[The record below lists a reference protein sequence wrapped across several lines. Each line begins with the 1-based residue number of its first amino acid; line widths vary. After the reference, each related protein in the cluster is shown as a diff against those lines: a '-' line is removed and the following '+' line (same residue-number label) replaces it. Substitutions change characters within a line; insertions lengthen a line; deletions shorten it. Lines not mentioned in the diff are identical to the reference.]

1 MLRIIRAILIVLTT
15 VTVAISAGICTVVY
29 RLNNGAAEEA
39 IERVSREA
47 FGATAKLAGPVTV
60 KPFPQLVVHIPAVR
74 FVDPQSG
81 RQMGSIESARLN
93 VAMWSLPLGA
103 IRVSEGVVT
112 GAKGEI
118 TLNGVSIKS
127 IFENSLGAL
136 TFPKGLRLG
145 TMRFEQSEL
154 TVRVLEGGAES
165 RYVLGNL
172 SAGFEGL
179 SPEMRGAVTWSADVR
194 KVAAEETPA
203 ANGQQPQTAQTEGAP
218 AAGQAEEAPNASA
231 DAPKVAAEET
241 SAANEQ
247 QPQTAQTEGAPAA
260 GQDEEAPKA
269 SADVPKVVAE
279 EAPAAN
285 DQLQTAQTEGAPA
298 AGQAEESL
306 KASPNATLRLPE
318 WARAFEGF
326 QQGLFNG
333 SATLSLSASSRVAT
347 LENAQV
353 SLQGQASE
361 GKVLAAGRA
370 VRFGVHGPAILVSR
384 AALTIARPDRSP
396 SDIRIDIEDMRY
408 EKGVFQSPRSRIQ
421 LTEKSAERMTVVDL
435 AGRLEGDVAA
445 RKLICPDFEGTVA
458 VSGDPTLPGDF
469 SARMK
474 GVVQVDGEHAA
485 GVDLKGQLAGAPVA
499 FAGTLTAFPDK
510 PTLRGRLSI
519 GKLDFAALPAPR
531 SMDWMQH
538 FVFDG
543 TVDLTNV
550 RYRTF
555 AARDLTGKLRL
566 KDGVL
571 TLEDGAFESA
581 AGVVRVSGSINQHAR
596 WSASGRADALEV
608 TALATLFGEKAP
620 VYGALA
626 GTFAAEGEGWNLRAS
641 GTGKLSSGAYQGL
654 DAKGV
659 HDAILSGV
667 DWSSTRSDEATV
679 IQNASGTWSFADGV
693 LRVENFSANSVDMR
707 AEGAFAVKTA
717 KGEQQGA
724 LQFHFPAMD
733 GTPALSINGKL
744 TGTVFIPVWQ
754 FDYAPPRAEMR
765 KFRSL
770 MPLREPEAGAAPES
784 QPADEGDLAE
794 RIEETVK
801 DAWGA
806 VKKLF

>member
-247 QPQTAQTEGAPAA
+247 QP
-260 GQDEEAPKA
+260 
-269 SADVPKVVAE
+269 
-279 EAPAAN
+279 
-285 DQLQTAQTEGAPA
+285 QTAQTEGAPA

-608 TALATLFGEKAP
+608 TALAALFGEKTP

-626 GTFAAEGEGWNLRAS
+626 GTFAAEGEGWNLKAG

-717 KGEQQGA
+717 EGEQQGA

>member
-218 AAGQAEEAPNASA
+218 AAGQ
-231 DAPKVAAEET
+231 
-241 SAANEQ
+241 
-247 QPQTAQTEGAPAA
+247 
-260 GQDEEAPKA
+260 DEEAPKA

-306 KASPNATLRLPE
+306 KASPDATLRLPE

-608 TALATLFGEKAP
+608 TALAALFGEKAP

-626 GTFAAEGEGWNLRAS
+626 GTFAAEGEGWNLKAS

-717 KGEQQGA
+717 EGEQQGA

-770 MPLREPEAGAAPES
+770 MPVREPEAGAAPES
-784 QPADEGDLAE
+784 QPADEGDLVE
-794 RIEETVK
+794 RIEGTVK

>member
-203 ANGQQPQTAQTEGAP
+203 ANG
-218 AAGQAEEAPNASA
+218 
-231 DAPKVAAEET
+231 
-241 SAANEQ
+241 Q

-608 TALATLFGEKAP
+608 TALAALFGEKTP

-626 GTFAAEGEGWNLRAS
+626 GTFAAEGEGWNLKAS

-717 KGEQQGA
+717 EGEQQGA

-770 MPLREPEAGAAPES
+770 MPVREPEAGAAPES

>member
-241 SAANEQ
+241 S
-247 QPQTAQTEGAPAA
+247 
-260 GQDEEAPKA
+260 
-269 SADVPKVVAE
+269 
-279 EAPAAN
+279 AAN

-608 TALATLFGEKAP
+608 TALAALFGEKTP

-626 GTFAAEGEGWNLRAS
+626 GTFAAEGEGWNLKAG

-717 KGEQQGA
+717 EGEQQGA

-770 MPLREPEAGAAPES
+770 MPLREPEAGVAPES

>member
-218 AAGQAEEAPNASA
+218 AAGQ
-231 DAPKVAAEET
+231 
-241 SAANEQ
+241 
-247 QPQTAQTEGAPAA
+247 
-260 GQDEEAPKA
+260 DEEAPKA

-306 KASPNATLRLPE
+306 KASPDATLRLPE

-608 TALATLFGEKAP
+608 TALAALFGEKTP

-659 HDAILSGV
+659 HDAILSRV

>member
-218 AAGQAEEAPNASA
+218 AAGQ
-231 DAPKVAAEET
+231 
-241 SAANEQ
+241 
-247 QPQTAQTEGAPAA
+247 
-260 GQDEEAPKA
+260 DEEAPKA

-306 KASPNATLRLPE
+306 KASPDATLRLPE

-608 TALATLFGEKAP
+608 TALAALFGEKTP

-626 GTFAAEGEGWNLRAS
+626 GTFAAEGEGWNLKAS

-717 KGEQQGA
+717 EGEQQGA

-770 MPLREPEAGAAPES
+770 MPVREPEAGAAPES

>member
-247 QPQTAQTEGAPAA
+247 QP
-260 GQDEEAPKA
+260 
-269 SADVPKVVAE
+269 
-279 EAPAAN
+279 
-285 DQLQTAQTEGAPA
+285 QTAQTEGAPA

-626 GTFAAEGEGWNLRAS
+626 GTFAAEGEGWNLKAS

>member
-260 GQDEEAPKA
+260 GQ
-269 SADVPKVVAE
+269 
-279 EAPAAN
+279 
-285 DQLQTAQTEGAPA
+285 
-298 AGQAEESL
+298 AEESL

-474 GVVQVDGEHAA
+474 GVVQVDGEQAA

-626 GTFAAEGEGWNLRAS
+626 GTFAAEGEGWNLKAS

>member
-194 KVAAEETPA
+194 KVAAEEMLA
-203 ANGQQPQTAQTEGAP
+203 ANGQQPQTAQTEG
-218 AAGQAEEAPNASA
+218 E
-231 DAPKVAAEET
+231 
-241 SAANEQ
+241 
-247 QPQTAQTEGAPAA
+247 PAA

-608 TALATLFGEKAP
+608 TALAALFGEKTP

-626 GTFAAEGEGWNLRAS
+626 GTFAAEGEGWNLKAG

-717 KGEQQGA
+717 EGEQQGA

-770 MPLREPEAGAAPES
+770 MPVREPEAGAAPES
-784 QPADEGDLAE
+784 QPADEGDLAG

>member
-81 RQMGSIESARLN
+81 RQMGSIESARLH

-218 AAGQAEEAPNASA
+218 AAGQ
-231 DAPKVAAEET
+231 
-241 SAANEQ
+241 
-247 QPQTAQTEGAPAA
+247 
-260 GQDEEAPKA
+260 DEEAPKA

-306 KASPNATLRLPE
+306 KASPDATLRLPE

-608 TALATLFGEKAP
+608 TALAALFGEKAP

-626 GTFAAEGEGWNLRAS
+626 GTFAAEGEGWNLKAS

-717 KGEQQGA
+717 EGEQQGA

-770 MPLREPEAGAAPES
+770 MPVREPEAGAAPES

>member
-203 ANGQQPQTAQTEGAP
+203 ANG
-218 AAGQAEEAPNASA
+218 
-231 DAPKVAAEET
+231 
-241 SAANEQ
+241 Q

-626 GTFAAEGEGWNLRAS
+626 GTFAAEGEGWNLKAS

-717 KGEQQGA
+717 EGEQQGA

>member
-218 AAGQAEEAPNASA
+218 AAGQN
-231 DAPKVAAEET
+231 
-241 SAANEQ
+241 
-247 QPQTAQTEGAPAA
+247 
-260 GQDEEAPKA
+260 EEAPKA
-269 SADVPKVVAE
+269 SADVPKVV
-279 EAPAAN
+279 
-285 DQLQTAQTEGAPA
+285 T
-298 AGQAEESL
+298 EESL

-626 GTFAAEGEGWNLRAS
+626 GTFAAEGEGWNLKAS

-717 KGEQQGA
+717 EGEQQGA

>member
-203 ANGQQPQTAQTEGAP
+203 ANG
-218 AAGQAEEAPNASA
+218 
-231 DAPKVAAEET
+231 
-241 SAANEQ
+241 Q

-608 TALATLFGEKAP
+608 TALAALFGEKAP

-626 GTFAAEGEGWNLRAS
+626 GTFAAEGEGWNLKAS

-717 KGEQQGA
+717 EGEQQGA

>member
-260 GQDEEAPKA
+260 GQ
-269 SADVPKVVAE
+269 
-279 EAPAAN
+279 
-285 DQLQTAQTEGAPA
+285 
-298 AGQAEESL
+298 AEESL

-474 GVVQVDGEHAA
+474 GVVQVDGEQAA

-626 GTFAAEGEGWNLRAS
+626 GTFAAEGEGWNLKAG

-717 KGEQQGA
+717 EGEQQGA

-770 MPLREPEAGAAPES
+770 MPVREPEAGAAPES

>member
-203 ANGQQPQTAQTEGAP
+203 ANGQQP
-218 AAGQAEEAPNASA
+218 
-231 DAPKVAAEET
+231 
-241 SAANEQ
+241 
-247 QPQTAQTEGAPAA
+247 
-260 GQDEEAPKA
+260 
-269 SADVPKVVAE
+269 
-279 EAPAAN
+279 
-285 DQLQTAQTEGAPA
+285 QTAQTEGAPA

-608 TALATLFGEKAP
+608 TALAALFGEKTP

-626 GTFAAEGEGWNLRAS
+626 GTFAAEGEGWNLKAG

-717 KGEQQGA
+717 EGEQQGA

-770 MPLREPEAGAAPES
+770 MPVREPEAGAAPES

>member
-203 ANGQQPQTAQTEGAP
+203 ANG
-218 AAGQAEEAPNASA
+218 
-231 DAPKVAAEET
+231 
-241 SAANEQ
+241 Q

-474 GVVQVDGEHAA
+474 GVVQVDGEQAA

-626 GTFAAEGEGWNLRAS
+626 GTFAAEGEGWNLKAG

-717 KGEQQGA
+717 EGEQQGA

>member
-247 QPQTAQTEGAPAA
+247 QP
-260 GQDEEAPKA
+260 
-269 SADVPKVVAE
+269 
-279 EAPAAN
+279 
-285 DQLQTAQTEGAPA
+285 QTAQTEGAPA

-626 GTFAAEGEGWNLRAS
+626 GTFAAEGEGWNLKAS

-717 KGEQQGA
+717 EGEQQGA

-770 MPLREPEAGAAPES
+770 MPVREPEAGAAPES

>member
-260 GQDEEAPKA
+260 GQ
-269 SADVPKVVAE
+269 
-279 EAPAAN
+279 
-285 DQLQTAQTEGAPA
+285 
-298 AGQAEESL
+298 AEESL

-474 GVVQVDGEHAA
+474 GVVQVDGEQAA

-626 GTFAAEGEGWNLRAS
+626 GTFAAEGEGWNLKAG

>member
-203 ANGQQPQTAQTEGAP
+203 ANG
-218 AAGQAEEAPNASA
+218 
-231 DAPKVAAEET
+231 
-241 SAANEQ
+241 Q

-608 TALATLFGEKAP
+608 TALAALFGEKTP

-626 GTFAAEGEGWNLRAS
+626 GTFAAEGEGWNLKAG

-717 KGEQQGA
+717 EGEQQGA

>member
-203 ANGQQPQTAQTEGAP
+203 ANGQQP
-218 AAGQAEEAPNASA
+218 
-231 DAPKVAAEET
+231 
-241 SAANEQ
+241 
-247 QPQTAQTEGAPAA
+247 
-260 GQDEEAPKA
+260 
-269 SADVPKVVAE
+269 
-279 EAPAAN
+279 
-285 DQLQTAQTEGAPA
+285 QTAQTEGAPA

-626 GTFAAEGEGWNLRAS
+626 GTFAAEGEGWNLKAS

-717 KGEQQGA
+717 EGEQQGA

>member
-247 QPQTAQTEGAPAA
+247 QP
-260 GQDEEAPKA
+260 
-269 SADVPKVVAE
+269 
-279 EAPAAN
+279 
-285 DQLQTAQTEGAPA
+285 QTAQTEGAPA

-608 TALATLFGEKAP
+608 TALAALFGEKTP

-626 GTFAAEGEGWNLRAS
+626 GTFAAEGEGWNLKAG

-717 KGEQQGA
+717 EGEQQGA

-770 MPLREPEAGAAPES
+770 MPVREPEAGAAPES

>member
-218 AAGQAEEAPNASA
+218 AAGQ
-231 DAPKVAAEET
+231 
-241 SAANEQ
+241 
-247 QPQTAQTEGAPAA
+247 
-260 GQDEEAPKA
+260 DEEAPKA

-285 DQLQTAQTEGAPA
+285 DQLQMAQTEGAPA
-298 AGQAEESL
+298 AGQAEESR
-306 KASPNATLRLPE
+306 KASPDATLCLPE

-608 TALATLFGEKAP
+608 TALAALFGEKTP

-626 GTFAAEGEGWNLRAS
+626 GTFAAEGEGWNLKAG

-717 KGEQQGA
+717 EGEQQGA

-770 MPLREPEAGAAPES
+770 MPVREPEAGAAPES

>member
-194 KVAAEETPA
+194 KVAAEETLA

-218 AAGQAEEAPNASA
+218 AAGQN
-231 DAPKVAAEET
+231 
-241 SAANEQ
+241 
-247 QPQTAQTEGAPAA
+247 
-260 GQDEEAPKA
+260 EEAPKA

-485 GVDLKGQLAGAPVA
+485 GIDLKGQLAGAPVA

-626 GTFAAEGEGWNLRAS
+626 GTFAAEGEGWNLKAS

-717 KGEQQGA
+717 EGEQQGA

-770 MPLREPEAGAAPES
+770 MPVREPEAGAAPES

>member
-179 SPEMRGAVTWSADVR
+179 SPGMRGAVTWSADVR

-247 QPQTAQTEGAPAA
+247 QP
-260 GQDEEAPKA
+260 
-269 SADVPKVVAE
+269 
-279 EAPAAN
+279 
-285 DQLQTAQTEGAPA
+285 QTAQTEGAPA

-474 GVVQVDGEHAA
+474 GVVQVDGEQAA

-626 GTFAAEGEGWNLRAS
+626 GTFAAEGEGWNLKAS

-679 IQNASGTWSFADGV
+679 IQSASGTWSFADGV

-717 KGEQQGA
+717 EGEQQGA

>member
-260 GQDEEAPKA
+260 GQ
-269 SADVPKVVAE
+269 
-279 EAPAAN
+279 
-285 DQLQTAQTEGAPA
+285 
-298 AGQAEESL
+298 AEESL

-474 GVVQVDGEHAA
+474 GVVQVDGEQAA

-626 GTFAAEGEGWNLRAS
+626 GTFAAEGEGWNLKAS

-717 KGEQQGA
+717 EGEQQGA

>member
-247 QPQTAQTEGAPAA
+247 QP
-260 GQDEEAPKA
+260 
-269 SADVPKVVAE
+269 
-279 EAPAAN
+279 
-285 DQLQTAQTEGAPA
+285 QTAQTEGAPA

-608 TALATLFGEKAP
+608 TALAALFGEKTP

-626 GTFAAEGEGWNLRAS
+626 GTFAAEGEGWNLKAS

-717 KGEQQGA
+717 EGEQQGA

-770 MPLREPEAGAAPES
+770 MPVREPEAGAAPES

>member
-203 ANGQQPQTAQTEGAP
+203 ANGQQP
-218 AAGQAEEAPNASA
+218 
-231 DAPKVAAEET
+231 
-241 SAANEQ
+241 
-247 QPQTAQTEGAPAA
+247 
-260 GQDEEAPKA
+260 
-269 SADVPKVVAE
+269 
-279 EAPAAN
+279 
-285 DQLQTAQTEGAPA
+285 QTAQTEGAPA

-626 GTFAAEGEGWNLRAS
+626 GTFAAEGEGWNLKAS

-717 KGEQQGA
+717 EGEQQGA

-784 QPADEGDLAE
+784 QPADEGDLVE
-794 RIEETVK
+794 RIEGTVK

>member
-203 ANGQQPQTAQTEGAP
+203 ANGQQP
-218 AAGQAEEAPNASA
+218 
-231 DAPKVAAEET
+231 
-241 SAANEQ
+241 
-247 QPQTAQTEGAPAA
+247 
-260 GQDEEAPKA
+260 
-269 SADVPKVVAE
+269 
-279 EAPAAN
+279 
-285 DQLQTAQTEGAPA
+285 QTAQTEGAPA

-626 GTFAAEGEGWNLRAS
+626 GTFAAEGEGWNLKAS

-717 KGEQQGA
+717 EGEQQGA

-770 MPLREPEAGAAPES
+770 MPVREPEAGAAPES

>member
-218 AAGQAEEAPNASA
+218 AAGQN
-231 DAPKVAAEET
+231 
-241 SAANEQ
+241 
-247 QPQTAQTEGAPAA
+247 
-260 GQDEEAPKA
+260 EEAPKA
-269 SADVPKVVAE
+269 SADVPKVV
-279 EAPAAN
+279 
-285 DQLQTAQTEGAPA
+285 T
-298 AGQAEESL
+298 EESL
-306 KASPNATLRLPE
+306 KASPDATLRLPE

-626 GTFAAEGEGWNLRAS
+626 GTFAAEGEGWNLKAS

-717 KGEQQGA
+717 EGEQQGA

>member
-172 SAGFEGL
+172 SAGFQGL

-247 QPQTAQTEGAPAA
+247 QP
-260 GQDEEAPKA
+260 
-269 SADVPKVVAE
+269 
-279 EAPAAN
+279 
-285 DQLQTAQTEGAPA
+285 QTAQTEGAPA

-474 GVVQVDGEHAA
+474 GVVQVDGEQAA

-626 GTFAAEGEGWNLRAS
+626 GTFAAEGEGWNLKAS

-717 KGEQQGA
+717 EGEQQGA

>member
-203 ANGQQPQTAQTEGAP
+203 ANG
-218 AAGQAEEAPNASA
+218 
-231 DAPKVAAEET
+231 
-241 SAANEQ
+241 Q

-608 TALATLFGEKAP
+608 TALAALFGEKAP

-626 GTFAAEGEGWNLRAS
+626 GTFAAEGEGWNLKAS

-717 KGEQQGA
+717 EGEQQGA

-770 MPLREPEAGAAPES
+770 MPVREPEAGAAPES

>member
-194 KVAAEETPA
+194 KVAAEETLA
-203 ANGQQPQTAQTEGAP
+203 ANGQQP
-218 AAGQAEEAPNASA
+218 
-231 DAPKVAAEET
+231 
-241 SAANEQ
+241 
-247 QPQTAQTEGAPAA
+247 
-260 GQDEEAPKA
+260 
-269 SADVPKVVAE
+269 
-279 EAPAAN
+279 
-285 DQLQTAQTEGAPA
+285 QTAQTEGAPA

-626 GTFAAEGEGWNLRAS
+626 GTFAAEGEGWNLKAS

-717 KGEQQGA
+717 EGEQQGA

-770 MPLREPEAGAAPES
+770 MPVREPEAGAAPES

>member
-194 KVAAEETPA
+194 KVAAEETLA
-203 ANGQQPQTAQTEGAP
+203 ANGQQP
-218 AAGQAEEAPNASA
+218 
-231 DAPKVAAEET
+231 
-241 SAANEQ
+241 
-247 QPQTAQTEGAPAA
+247 
-260 GQDEEAPKA
+260 
-269 SADVPKVVAE
+269 
-279 EAPAAN
+279 
-285 DQLQTAQTEGAPA
+285 QTAQTEGAPA

-608 TALATLFGEKAP
+608 TALAALFGEKAP

-626 GTFAAEGEGWNLRAS
+626 GTFAAEGEGWNLKAS

-717 KGEQQGA
+717 EGEQQGA

>member
-203 ANGQQPQTAQTEGAP
+203 ANGQQP
-218 AAGQAEEAPNASA
+218 
-231 DAPKVAAEET
+231 
-241 SAANEQ
+241 
-247 QPQTAQTEGAPAA
+247 
-260 GQDEEAPKA
+260 
-269 SADVPKVVAE
+269 
-279 EAPAAN
+279 
-285 DQLQTAQTEGAPA
+285 QTAQTEGAPA

-596 WSASGRADALEV
+596 WLASGRADALEV
-608 TALATLFGEKAP
+608 TALAALFGEKTP

-626 GTFAAEGEGWNLRAS
+626 GTFAAEGEGWNLKAS

-717 KGEQQGA
+717 EGEQQGA

>member
-218 AAGQAEEAPNASA
+218 AAGQ
-231 DAPKVAAEET
+231 
-241 SAANEQ
+241 
-247 QPQTAQTEGAPAA
+247 
-260 GQDEEAPKA
+260 DEEAPKA

-306 KASPNATLRLPE
+306 KASPDATLRLPE

-469 SARMK
+469 SAHMK

-608 TALATLFGEKAP
+608 TALAALFGEKAP

-626 GTFAAEGEGWNLRAS
+626 GTFAAEGEGWNLKAS

-717 KGEQQGA
+717 EGEQQGA

-770 MPLREPEAGAAPES
+770 MPVREPEAGAAPES

>member
-247 QPQTAQTEGAPAA
+247 QP
-260 GQDEEAPKA
+260 
-269 SADVPKVVAE
+269 
-279 EAPAAN
+279 
-285 DQLQTAQTEGAPA
+285 QTAQTEGAPA

-608 TALATLFGEKAP
+608 TALAALFGEKTP

-626 GTFAAEGEGWNLRAS
+626 GTFAAEGEGWNLKAG

>member
-260 GQDEEAPKA
+260 GQ
-269 SADVPKVVAE
+269 
-279 EAPAAN
+279 
-285 DQLQTAQTEGAPA
+285 
-298 AGQAEESL
+298 AEESL

-543 TVDLTNV
+543 TVDLANV

-626 GTFAAEGEGWNLRAS
+626 GTFAAEGEGWNLKAG

-717 KGEQQGA
+717 EGEQQGA

>member
-247 QPQTAQTEGAPAA
+247 QP
-260 GQDEEAPKA
+260 
-269 SADVPKVVAE
+269 
-279 EAPAAN
+279 
-285 DQLQTAQTEGAPA
+285 QTAQTEGAPA

-608 TALATLFGEKAP
+608 TALAALFGEKTP

-626 GTFAAEGEGWNLRAS
+626 GTFAAEGEGWNLKAG

-770 MPLREPEAGAAPES
+770 MPVREPEAGAAPES